1 MIRASQWKWLDFRR
15 RNRSKRLFSP
25 ITTWFNT
32 YRFSALLEVALAI
45 REIESA
51 GPDREISR
59 TCPNVE
65 DLDLSSNL
73 LKSWNDIA
81 TICVQLPRLNVLR
94 LKYAKNHSIRMFM
107 VYVVKIAL
115 WPWMRH
121 SWDLKHFR
129 ISQFYLSMACSCHG
143 PRYSSIAIVYTRS
156 SSRCYIWSPRCPT
169 WQNFTLDSII
179 YAN

>member
-1 MIRASQWKWLDFRR
+1 
-15 RNRSKRLFSP
+15 
-25 ITTWFNT
+25 
-32 YRFSALLEVALAI
+32 LLEVALAI

-115 WPWMRH
+115 
-121 SWDLKHFR
+121 
-129 ISQFYLSMACSCHG
+129 
-143 PRYSSIAIVYTRS
+143 
-156 SSRCYIWSPRCPT
+156 
-169 WQNFTLDSII
+169 
-179 YAN
+179 